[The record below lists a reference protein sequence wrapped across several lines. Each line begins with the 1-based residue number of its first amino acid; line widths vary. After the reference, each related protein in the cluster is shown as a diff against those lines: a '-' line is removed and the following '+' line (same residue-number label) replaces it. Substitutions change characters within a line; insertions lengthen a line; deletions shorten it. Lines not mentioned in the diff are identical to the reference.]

1 MKLGLPG
8 RPFPPLHGSVISP
21 GAKGDREIVAV
32 GDLPRGTEGRHARV
46 RALRRGL
53 RERGRVAV
61 AVVVQKVVVLFV
73 EVTRAHARQR
83 VRGRWS

>member
-1 MKLGLPG
+1 MSN
-8 RPFPPLHGSVISP
+8 SVILYWRRWRPP

-32 GDLPRGTEGRHARV
+32 GDLSRGTEGRHARV
-46 RALRRGL
+46 RALRERGL

-61 AVVVQKVVVLFV
+61 AVVVQKVVLFV